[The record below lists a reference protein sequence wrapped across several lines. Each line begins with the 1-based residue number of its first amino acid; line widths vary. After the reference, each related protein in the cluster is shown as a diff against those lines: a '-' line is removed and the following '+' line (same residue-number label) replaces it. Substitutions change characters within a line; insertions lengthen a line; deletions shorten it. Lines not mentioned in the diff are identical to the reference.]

1 MAPAAVLAV
10 SLAAAGCS
18 STSTAET
25 TPAMTGGRGAQDT
38 GTYPNLN
45 IVPKGAAPQFT
56 EEQKAAKLADL
67 QGAKQRQGARA
78 GTTGANSGAMTT
90 LARKHGEDTLKAI
103 EGKCDPI
110 DPACN

>member
-1 MAPAAVLAV
+1 MLALPLV
-10 SLAAAGCS
+10 AAGCS
-18 STSTAET
+18 STTTAET
-25 TPAMTGGRGAQDT
+25 TPALAGGRGAQDT

-45 IVPKGAAPQFT
+45 IAPKVAASQFT
-56 EEQKAAKLADL
+56 EDQKAAKLAAL
-67 QGAKQRQGARA
+67 QGAKQRQGGRA
-78 GTTGANSGAMTT
+78 GAAAAESGAMTT